1 MNPPT
6 WQLYGTLGCHL
17 CEQAEQLL
25 QQFADTRAI
34 EWVLVDIADLPESDM
49 NGLASLIPVL
59 RTAQEQFNWPF
70 SLADLMRA
78 YQRETS
84 HD

>member
-1 MNPPT
+1 MSQPS

-25 QQFADTRAI
+25 QQFMDTRAVQL
-34 EWVLVDIADLPESDM
+34 VLVDIADLPESDM
-49 NGLASLIPVL
+49 NSLALHIPVL
-59 RTAQEQFNWPF
+59 RTPQEQLNWPF

-78 YQRETS
+78 YQRGTS

>member
-34 EWVLVDIADLPESDM
+34 EWILVDIADLPAADLHA
-49 NGLASLIPVL
+49 LASQIPVL
-59 RTAQEQFNWPF
+59 STSHGRLYWPF

-84 HD
+84 ND